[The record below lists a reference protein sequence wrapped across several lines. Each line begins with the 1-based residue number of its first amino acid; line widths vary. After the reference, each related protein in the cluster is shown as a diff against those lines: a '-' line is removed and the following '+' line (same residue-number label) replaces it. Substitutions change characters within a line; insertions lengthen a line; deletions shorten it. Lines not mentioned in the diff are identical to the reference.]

1 MERLEKNVS
10 RQITAINKPKSG
22 MLNPFRAVFL
32 KWRYIDMY
40 DFSKK
45 KNKKVLAA
53 VVIILVGTMLLTTVL
68 AALL

>member
-1 MERLEKNVS
+1 
-10 RQITAINKPKSG
+10 

-45 KNKKVLAA
+45 KNKTRF
-53 VVIILVGTMLLTTVL
+53 IIVP
-68 AALL
+68 